1 MSTRM
6 PLRLRCWPT
15 PSGAGG
21 RTMLGSDYSQAMG
34 DLAECV
40 ADVEALD
47 ISAGDKKM
55 IFGGTAQKLLG
66 FDSA

>member
-1 MSTRM
+1 
-6 PLRLRCWPT
+6 
-15 PSGAGG
+15 
-21 RTMLGSDYSQAMG
+21 MLGSDYSQAMG